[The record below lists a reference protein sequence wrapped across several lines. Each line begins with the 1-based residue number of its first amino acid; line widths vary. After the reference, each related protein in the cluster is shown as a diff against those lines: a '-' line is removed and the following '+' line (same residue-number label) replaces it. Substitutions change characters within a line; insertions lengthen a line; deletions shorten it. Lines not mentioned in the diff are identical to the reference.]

1 MAQKEKKWCIDA
13 RNISVCVWGGRDR
26 ERQWE
31 EDPKRR
37 TRGIVQWVV
46 VTEGKRETCN
56 RSPIL
61 KGKCVQG
68 RDRDI

>member
-31 EDPKRR
+31 EEPKRR
-37 TRGIVQWVV
+37 TREIVQWMV

-56 RSPIL
+56 
-61 KGKCVQG
+61 
-68 RDRDI
+68 